1 MKLVLV
7 PTPIG
12 NLEDITLRAI
22 RILKEA
28 DAVVCEDTRVT
39 RKLLTHLGLQKNLIS
54 YHLNNEHKV
63 VDGIVAQVRSGKT
76 LALVTDAGTPGISDP
91 GFLLVRACL
100 QEDIAVVC
108 LPGPVAF
115 VPALVASG
123 LPTERFVFEGFLPH
137 KKGRETR
144 LKQIA
149 AETRTVVLYEST
161 HRILKTLE
169 QLIQFCGPERPCAA
183 GRELTKMHEEMV
195 RGTLASV
202 RQHLAEH
209 EIRGEFVVVIGADA
223 MRTH

>member
-22 RILKEA
+22 RTLKEA
-28 DAVVCEDTRVT
+28 DAVICEDTRVT

-63 VDGIVAQVRSGKT
+63 VDGIVAQVRLGKT

-100 QEDIAVVC
+100 QEDIEVVC

-169 QLIQFCGPERPCAA
+169 QLVQFCGPDRPCAV

-202 RQHLAEH
+202 RQHLSEH
-209 EIRGEFVVVIGADA
+209 EIRGEFVVVIGA
-223 MRTH
+223 T